1 MTGVSFIL
9 GRMDATTTTGW
20 WTCSACGAEA
30 ELPDTDTRGC
40 LVSCPDCTGEMSEQW
55 RWDAAA

>member
-1 MTGVSFIL
+1 
-9 GRMDATTTTGW
+9 MDATTTTGW